1 MFCIFSAHDHLLVSS
16 HDRDCGF
23 LYSITYPRTMAL
35 YMRIEELREPFPLLP
50 PVDPQE
56 AHAHA
61 VLYAPRPCTSLESTR
76 RHLSCSTTR

>member
-1 MFCIFSAHDHLLVSS
+1 MFCIFSAHGYLLVSS

-35 YMRIEELREPFPLLP
+35 YMRIEELHELFPLLP
-50 PVDPQE
+50 TVDRQE

-61 VLYAPRPCTSLESTR
+61 VLYARPCTSLESSR